1 MLSKFGGKYFNFRN
15 HLKYRYLYSEI
26 VITFF
31 LEDTLITIFI
41 KSISLRFIKM
51 KNMYF
56 LIICIEKRKIIQS
69 GEYKPYEGYCIMR
82 VGEGYR

>member
-1 MLSKFGGKYFNFRN
+1 MLSKFWGKYFNFKN
-15 HLKYRYLYSEI
+15 HLKYRYLYSEV

-51 KNMYF
+51 KNNMYF
-56 LIICIEKRKIIQS
+56 ENNMYW
-69 GEYKPYEGYCIMR
+69 E
-82 VGEGYR
+82 